1 MKNFKKGFDPNDI
14 IEYAKALELDNSD
27 DIYIW
32 FIGMEHP
39 LAFGRSATCLNS
51 YFPEMNVCLPAS
63 IESVGV
69 EFVTVP
75 VHELLDKF
83 SHYCQRLDDHCLCI
97 QNVKLYYM
105 P

>member
-14 IEYAKALELDNSD
+14 IEYAKTLEQDNSD

-39 LAFGRSATCLNS
+39 LVFGRSAVCLNS
-51 YFPEMNVCLPAS
+51 YFPEMNVSLSAG
-63 IESVGV
+63 IESVEY
-69 EFVTVP
+69 EFVTAP
-75 VHELLDKF
+75 VHEVLDKF
-83 SHYCQRLDDHCLCI
+83 SPYCQLLDDHCLRI
-97 QNVKLYYM
+97 LNVKLYRI

>member
-1 MKNFKKGFDPNDI
+1 MKNFKKGFYPNDI

-39 LAFGRSATCLNS
+39 LVFGRSAACLNS
-51 YFPEMNVCLPAS
+51 YFPEMNITLSACM
-63 IESVGV
+63 ESVEF
-69 EFVTVP
+69 EFVTAP
-75 VHELLDKF
+75 VHEVLDKF

-97 QNVKLYYM
+97 QNVKLYCM